1 MHFLKIFN
9 SKCLG
14 YSRDG
19 FFTVLIIET
28 ARYFL
33 NSLLILCVESVYLD
47 KQNYAWNDK
56 ILNSLLILCVALV
69 YLDTQNFAWNGKIS
83 TDFT

>member
-1 MHFLKIFN
+1 MKSWDAARNRSALTCNFFPTMYFLKIFN
-9 SKCLG
+9 SKCPG

-19 FFTVLIIET
+19 FFIVLIIGT

-33 NSLLILCVESVYLD
+33 NSLLILCVELVYLD
-47 KQNYAWNDK
+47 KQNYAWN
-56 ILNSLLILCVALV
+56 
-69 YLDTQNFAWNGKIS
+69 GKIS